1 MKSNLL
7 KAKLVE
13 RGMSV
18 DQLATLLKKNRST
31 VYRMLNNPERITI
44 GDAKKIK
51 LFLNLT
57 NEEAV
62 IIFLL

>member
-18 DQLATLLKKNRST
+18 DQLASLLGKNRST

-44 GDAKKIK
+44 GDAKRIK
-51 LFLNLT
+51 AILNLT

-62 IIFLL
+62 IIFLV